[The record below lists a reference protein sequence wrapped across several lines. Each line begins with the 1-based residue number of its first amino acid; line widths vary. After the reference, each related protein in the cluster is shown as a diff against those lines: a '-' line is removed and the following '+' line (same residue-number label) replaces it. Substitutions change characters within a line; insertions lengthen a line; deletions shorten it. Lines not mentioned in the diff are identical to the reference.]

1 MPRALEPR
9 ARRARGEQAAAA
21 LAAVRA
27 DFDTR
32 IQRLG
37 LQA

>member
-1 MPRALEPR
+1 MKLKQTAACLL
-9 ARRARGEQAAAA
+9 AAAA